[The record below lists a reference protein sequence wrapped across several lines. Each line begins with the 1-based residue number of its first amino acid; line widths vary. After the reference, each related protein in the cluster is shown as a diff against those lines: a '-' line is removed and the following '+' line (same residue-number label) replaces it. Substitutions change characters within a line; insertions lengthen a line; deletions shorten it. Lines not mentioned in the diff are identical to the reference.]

1 MNNSN
6 SPIILSK
13 GEIVKEVLQYLLK
26 GDKVTCSQIVKERYP
41 FSIVVTDRRSYS
53 PLQMTK
59 VFLRDGFID
68 RYSGEKLL
76 FPGIFRILQLELPND
91 FPAQSNWKMKE
102 THMVYWEL
110 FPTIDHVIPIARGGK
125 DTEDNWVTT
134 SMKRNSAK
142 ANWLLDEI
150 GWTLNNP
157 GDLKEW
163 DGLVYLFLD
172 LVKVYPELLTNK
184 YISTWQ
190 KALLSSL
197 SFF

>member
-1 MNNSN
+1 
-6 SPIILSK
+6 
-13 GEIVKEVLQYLLK
+13 
-26 GDKVTCSQIVKERYP
+26 
-41 FSIVVTDRRSYS
+41 
-53 PLQMTK
+53 MTK